1 VDFIL
6 KTPRLDA
13 ASRHPKTIS
22 YAYSYF
28 ERGGRKFCLSPCF
41 EEDYL
46 LMPGLLTPSH
56 RLAAEWRYTKKRVR
70 LKNIGLLCR
79 DVVKLLS
86 ELIELNNILKFV

>member
-13 ASRHPKTIS
+13 ASRHTKTIS

-46 LMPGLLTPSH
+46 IMPGLLTPSH